1 MVGACGNLLIASTS
15 LMKSE
20 ACSLVE
26 IEVGGESGESFGEK
40 RRYKIPAQETG
51 CVSENEESL

>member
-20 ACSLVE
+20 VCSLVE
-26 IEVGGESGESFGEK
+26 IEVGGDGESFWREK
-40 RRYKIPAQETG
+40 KA
-51 CVSENEESL
+51 